1 MFVQLS
7 SRKRFVNSRIECCR
21 RRQLCQIPRILYL
34 GAIAFCYVRREPKIL
49 RREMK
54 KLAVMEYFAL
64 GLRLENLGC
73 FLSRAMLGF
82 AIFSGSCLYGQ
93 EAAEPAVP
101 GSVVAELQQGIEK
114 VRPVVQG
121 NWTKSWMDEVG
132 RLGKVEPKKI
142 KLGER
147 EILVD
152 ESLFYSGRYG
162 SPLTYARALDLA
174 EKHGFAPTKGA
185 KVFDF
190 GYGSIGHLR
199 MFAQMGLNATG
210 VDVEPLL
217 PVMYDGCS
225 GPLGE
230 GSVQLLNGRFPAEE
244 KLVEAAGEG
253 YDLFLSKN
261 TLKRGYIHPSREPAS
276 PRHIIQLGVT
286 DGKYLERVASMLK
299 PGGLFVIYN
308 FCPPKA
314 AMDKPYIPWAE
325 GESPFT
331 REELVNAGFEVLE
344 YDVVDD
350 KEARDL
356 GHRLGWDAPGGMKL
370 ETDLFAWYTVA
381 RKK

>member
-1 MFVQLS
+1 
-7 SRKRFVNSRIECCR
+7 
-21 RRQLCQIPRILYL
+21 
-34 GAIAFCYVRREPKIL
+34 
-49 RREMK
+49 MK
-54 KLAVMEYFAL
+54 KLAIMGSFVV
-64 GLRLENLGC
+64 GHRTRNRGC
-73 FLSRAMLGF
+73 FLSQAMLGLGLF
-82 AIFSGSCLYGQ
+82 YGSYLYGQ

-101 GSVVAELQQGIEK
+101 GTVVAELQQEIAK
-114 VRPVVQG
+114 VLPGVQG
-121 NWTKSWMDEVG
+121 VWTKSWMEEVG
-132 RLGKVEPKKI
+132 RLSKVDPKKI

-162 SPLTYARALDLA
+162 SPLAYARALDLA
-174 EKHGFAPTKGA
+174 EKHGFAPKKGD

-217 PVMYDGCS
+217 PVMYEGCS
-225 GPLGE
+225 GPLGD

-244 KLVEAAGEG
+244 KLVEAAGDG

-276 PRHIIQLGVT
+276 PRHVIQLGVT
-286 DGKYLERVASMLK
+286 DEKFLERVASMLK
-299 PGGLFVIYN
+299 PRGLFVIYN

-325 GESPFT
+325 GECPFT
-331 REELVNAGFEVLE
+331 REELANAGFEVLE

-356 GHRLGWDAPGGMKL
+356 GNRLGWDAPGRMKL
-370 ETDLFAWYTVA
+370 ETDLFAWYTIA